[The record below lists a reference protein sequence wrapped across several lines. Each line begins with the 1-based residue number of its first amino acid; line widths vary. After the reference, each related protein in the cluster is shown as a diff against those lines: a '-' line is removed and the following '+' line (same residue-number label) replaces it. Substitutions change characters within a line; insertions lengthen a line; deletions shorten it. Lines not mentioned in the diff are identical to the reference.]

1 MMISSTLP
9 GALEPP
15 ENLEANIWLE
25 QQIWGHRF
33 LNDQTPWLLV
43 LEALG
48 IMAHLSRQGEGRI
61 LKGFETPGHHER
73 VTYHLMTRSK
83 LRTLLFKDRAIDE
96 IADGQA
102 VSDASM
108 WNEWFARQGP
118 DGEKEFGYLRDRFTR
133 FTSFRNAVALL
144 RSAEVESERSRR
156 PTSRHLAP
164 RGAEMLMAD
173 YGEKKA
179 GSRDKDRRFFA
190 RGGELL
196 YLMLNRSACRD
207 ELEPL
212 IRTRLLGSGSRW
224 NALAKVLQPPAAE
237 AELSFENIGYLPLQ
251 SHPVYD
257 VVAEDWKS
265 LLSLPN
271 LPDDNLP
278 EPLMRLSGLAV
289 IQYITR
295 RSTEILGTDLPIFPL
310 DMISGDTIGV
320 QKISK
325 DCYRRHRD
333 QTRAAIT
340 RVVEDFT
347 ASPEWAAA
355 RNQVDPRKALAE
367 ITRRRFAFDLPSE
380 ETDVSRFPALIN
392 REAIED
398 HEQHLGRVVGF
409 YADRIGMAVAK
420 RGSGRWYGASD
431 GLIEAIVL
439 ANVREPMEF
448 ETFLDLLWNRYRF
461 IIGTEIGRQEFETVN
476 YAHLKANQR
485 LLEERLRILGLAKRL
500 SDDCAFVI
508 NPFWE

>member
-1 MMISSTLP
+1 MMISKTVP

-15 ENLEANIWLE
+15 ERLEADVWLE

-33 LNDQTPWLLV
+33 LNDQTPWLLL

-48 IMAHLSRQGEGRI
+48 IMAHLSKDDRI
-61 LKGFETPGHHER
+61 LKGFDVPGVHEKVAYNLTP
-73 VTYHLMTRSK
+73 RSK

-108 WNEWFARQGP
+108 WNDWFDRHGP

-164 RGAEMLMAD
+164 RGIDMLIAD
-173 YGEKKA
+173 YGEKRA

-196 YLMLNRSACRD
+196 YLMLNRSSCRD

-224 NALAKVLQPPAAE
+224 NALARVLQPPAAE
-237 AELSFENIGYLPLQ
+237 DPLSFEYIGYLPLP

-295 RSTEILGTDLPIFPL
+295 RSTEVLGTDLPIFPL

-340 RVVEDFT
+340 KVVDDFT
-347 ASPEWAAA
+347 ASAEWAAA
-355 RNQVDPRKALAE
+355 LRQADPRKAIAE
-367 ITRRRFAFDLPSE
+367 ITERRFAFDPRDE
-380 ETDVSRFPALIN
+380 ADVAAIPARIK
-392 REAIED
+392 REALED
-398 HEQHLGRVVGF
+398 HEQHLGRVVSF

-431 GLIEAIVL
+431 GLIEALVL

-448 ETFLDLLWNRYRF
+448 ETFLDLLWSRYRF
-461 IIGTEIGRQEFETVN
+461 IIGTELGRREFETVN

-508 NPFWE
+508 NPCWE

>member
-1 MMISSTLP
+1 MAKTMP

-15 ENLEANIWLE
+15 ERLEADVWLE

-33 LNDQTPWLLV
+33 LNDQTPWLLL
-43 LEALG
+43 LESLG
-48 IMAHLSRQGEGRI
+48 IMAYLSKEERI
-61 LKGFETPGHHER
+61 LTGVETPGVHER
-73 VTYHLMTRSK
+73 ISYSLMPRVK
-83 LRTLLFKDRAIDE
+83 LRSLLFKDRAIDE

-108 WNEWFARQGP
+108 WNDWFDRHGP
-118 DGEKEFGYLRDRFTR
+118 EGEKEFGYLRDRFTR

-164 RGAEMLMAD
+164 RGADMLMAD
-173 YGEKKA
+173 YGEKRV

-196 YLMLNRSACRD
+196 YLMLNRSSCCE

-224 NALAKVLQPPAAE
+224 NALARVLQPPVTDDP
-237 AELSFENIGYLPLQ
+237 LSFEYIGYLPLP
-251 SHPVYD
+251 SHSVYD
-257 VVAEDWKS
+257 VLAEDWRS

-289 IQYITR
+289 VQYITR
-295 RSTEILGTDLPIFPL
+295 RSTEVLGTDLPIFPL
-310 DMISGDTIGV
+310 DMISSDTIGV

-333 QTRAAIT
+333 QTRAAIVK
-340 RVVEDFT
+340 VVDEFEAT
-347 ASPEWAAA
+347 PEWATALKQA
-355 RNQVDPRKALAE
+355 DPRKAAAE
-367 ITRRRFAFDLPSE
+367 ITNRRFAFDVP
-380 ETDVSRFPALIN
+380 TDVADATQIPKRIKQEAL
-392 REAIED
+392 ED

-448 ETFLDLLWNRYRF
+448 ETFLELLWNRYRL

-476 YAHLKANQR
+476 YANLKANQR
-485 LLEERLRILGLAKRL
+485 LLEERLRVLGLAKRL